1 MYTARDFAKQA
12 VGVAAGVVLFSAAAT
27 ANLINN
33 GDFEA
38 GNTGFSSAY
47 SNSPGN
53 IGPAGTYEVLS
64 NPATAHPSASS
75 YGDHTT
81 GSGLMMA
88 INGSTTP
95 NDLVWGQTV
104 SVTAGTAYDFAAYI
118 SSWVSASPAQL
129 VFSVNGSTIGALNAP
144 AVTSTWDL
152 AFATWNSG
160 TSTSALIEIRN
171 ANTAFGGNDFA
182 LDDIY
187 FGETI
192 FSSPIPEPGALAILA
207 VGLAGLGLARRRRRT

>member
-1 MYTARDFAKQA
+1 MYTARNFAKQA
-12 VGVAAGVVLFSAAAT
+12 VGAFAGVVLFSAAAS

-38 GNTGFSSAY
+38 GNTGFTSSYAY
-47 SNSPGN
+47 NPGN
-53 IGPAGTYEVLS
+53 IGPAGTYDTIA
-64 NPATAHPSASS
+64 NPATAHSLASS

-88 INGSTTP
+88 VNGSTTP

-104 SVTAGTAYDFAAYI
+104 SVAAGATYDFAAYI
-118 SSWVSASPAQL
+118 SSWYPDSPAQMI
-129 VFSVNGSTIGALNAP
+129 FSVNGSTIGTLTAP
-144 AVTSTWDL
+144 MTTGVWEL

-160 TSTSALIEIRN
+160 ASTSALIEIRN
-171 ANTAFGGNDFA
+171 ANTASGGNDFA

-187 FGETI
+187 FGGAI
-192 FSSPIPEPGALAILA
+192 FSNPVPEPGALAILV
-207 VGLAGLGLARRRRRT
+207 VGLAGLGLARRRRSI